1 MAAQV
6 ETLPSLPDACA
17 TACPEAQVM
26 WTEMPA
32 LLDQIPTSP
41 GKVLLLL
48 SLQIRLQLDLFCKH
62 RAAMNCM
69 IQDVLYDSHNT
80 TACSS
85 VMLLLAPDFEVQNT
99 AEILNSQ
106 IACGCTGCPSITT
119 MVQAFYDFQEYM
131 MLNTATAK
139 DESDFNAAR
148 DEYDFSGRMCPTM
161 DTFECAQANDT
172 CQHGFSHLLSQ
183 FQNLLGPNPEE
194 TKEICRPA
202 TSGSS
207 INMPVI
213 FTVASA
219 MVIFW

>member
-1 MAAQV
+1 
-6 ETLPSLPDACA
+6 
-17 TACPEAQVM
+17 
-26 WTEMPA
+26 MPA

-41 GKVLLLL
+41 DGLLAIIPM
-48 SLQIRLQLDLFCKH
+48 SLKIRLQLDLFCKH
-62 RAAMNCM
+62 PAAMNCM

-131 MLNTATAK
+131 MLITATAK

-148 DEYDFSGRMCPTM
+148 HEYDFSGRMCPTM

-172 CQHGFSHLLSQ
+172 CQHGFSHFLSQ

>member
-1 MAAQV
+1 
-6 ETLPSLPDACA
+6 
-17 TACPEAQVM
+17 
-26 WTEMPA
+26 
-32 LLDQIPTSP
+32 
-41 GKVLLLL
+41 
-48 SLQIRLQLDLFCKH
+48 
-62 RAAMNCM
+62 MNCM
-69 IQDVLYDSHNT
+69 IQDVLDDSHNT

-85 VMLLLAPDFEVQNT
+85 VMLLLAPDFEAQNT

-106 IACGCTGCPSITT
+106 IACGCTGCPSFTI
-119 MVQAFYDFQEYM
+119 MVQAFDDFVEYM
-131 MLNTATAK
+131 LLFIATATAK
-139 DESDFNAAR
+139 DGSDWNALR
-148 DEYDFSGRMCPTM
+148 DEYDFIGKMCPTM

-207 INMPVI
+207 INTPVI